1 MASCTEE
8 AEVKPTASDSSE
20 RPKFKE
26 LSPPESVLGLSGFRV
41 MSGLT
46 GGAKIRAKVDNKNN
60 VFTIVLPRLFYKAAY
75 YQIILELQA

>member
-1 MASCTEE
+1 
-8 AEVKPTASDSSE
+8 
-20 RPKFKE
+20 
-26 LSPPESVLGLSGFRV
+26 
-41 MSGLT
+41 MSGLV